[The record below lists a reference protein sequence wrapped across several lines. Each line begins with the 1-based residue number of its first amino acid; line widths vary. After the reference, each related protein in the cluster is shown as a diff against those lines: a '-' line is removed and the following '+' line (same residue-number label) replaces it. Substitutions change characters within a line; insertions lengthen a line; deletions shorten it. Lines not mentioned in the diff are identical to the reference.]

1 MDLPSM
7 VKMDGP
13 QKKRIL
19 DSSIRSP
26 IGPTEL
32 RRWVWA
38 DCKLGAEPLIISS
51 PIAVHACAVGFRNV
65 SDPEPFLLW
74 IWISLMSLK

>member
-1 MDLPSM
+1 MDEA
-7 VKMDGP
+7 

-32 RRWVWA
+32 HRWVWA
-38 DCKLGAEPLIISS
+38 DCKLGAEPPLISS
-51 PIAVHACAVGFRNV
+51 STAVHTCAVGFRNV
-65 SDPEPFLLW
+65 SDPEPLLLW

>member
-1 MDLPSM
+1 M
-7 VKMDGP
+7 VKMDEP

-26 IGPTEL
+26 IGLTEL

-38 DCKLGAEPLIISS
+38 DCKLGAEPLISS
-51 PIAVHACAVGFRNV
+51 PIAVHACAVGYRNV